1 MLDVRR
7 LRLLREIAIHGSVT
21 AAAHASNFT
30 PSAVS
35 QQIAVLEREAGV
47 PLLERIGRQVRL
59 TDAALRLVERTETIL
74 AELERAESELRQTD
88 EVRGTVHLAA
98 FFSATR
104 GLAPAAL
111 GRLRLRYPDLRVILH
126 ALDPIDSVPM
136 LLRREMDVAIV
147 HDYDLAPMT
156 QVPGLHYELLL
167 EEPLF
172 VVLPSGHRLA
182 GRPVRVENLR
192 DERWIAASPHGECCE
207 MIENACAM
215 AGFEPR
221 VDFFV
226 DDYAVAI
233 ALVEQDLAVTIVPE
247 MAAGWGQGR
256 AVLCPIADRPLRR
269 RLYAAR
275 RAGSDV
281 SPAISAVV
289 AELRRPA
296 ARGLVA

>member
-7 LRLLREIAIHGSVT
+7 LRLLREVAIHGSVT
-21 AAAHASNFT
+21 AAAAASNFT

-35 QQIAVLEREAGV
+35 QQLSALEREAGV
-47 PLLERIGRQVRL
+47 PLLERVGRQVRL
-59 TDAALRLVERTETIL
+59 TDAAQRLVQRTELIL
-74 AELERAESELRQTD
+74 AELERAELELRRTD

-98 FFSATR
+98 FFSAAR

-111 GRLRLRYPDLRVILH
+111 GRLRSSYPDLRVILH
-126 ALDPIDSVPM
+126 ALDPADSVPM
-136 LLRREMDVAIV
+136 LQRRDMDVAIV

-156 QVPGLHYELLL
+156 QLGGLHYELLL

-172 VVLPSGHRLA
+172 VVLPSGHPLARGAVRL
-182 GRPVRVENLR
+182 EDLR
-192 DERWIAASPHGECCE
+192 DERWIGASPHGECHE
-207 MIENACAM
+207 MTYNACAM

-221 VDFFV
+221 VDFLV

-233 ALVEQDLAVTIVPE
+233 ALVEQALAVTIVPE
-247 MAAGWGQGR
+247 MAAGWGQGG
-256 AVLCPIADRPLRR
+256 AVLCPIANRPLHR

-281 SPAISAVV
+281 SPAIDAVV
-289 AELRRPA
+289 AELRRRPA
-296 ARGLVA
+296 RDLVA

>member
-7 LRLLREIAIHGSVT
+7 LRLLREVAIHGSVT
-21 AAAHASNFT
+21 AAAHAVNFT

-35 QQIAVLEREAGV
+35 QQIAVLERETGV
-47 PLLERIGRQVRL
+47 TLLERVGRQVRL
-59 TDAALRLVERTETIL
+59 TDAAMRLVDRTETIL
-74 AELERAESELRQTD
+74 AELERAEFELRLTD

-98 FFSATR
+98 FFSAAR

-111 GRLRLRYPDLRVILH
+111 GRLRTSYPDLRVILH
-126 ALDPIDSVPM
+126 ALDPAESVPM
-136 LLRREMDVAIV
+136 LQRREMDIAIV

-156 QVPGLHYELLL
+156 QSPGLRYELLL

-172 VVLPSGHRLA
+172 VVLPRGHRLA
-182 GRPVRVENLR
+182 GGPVRLEDLR
-192 DERWIAASPHGECCE
+192 GEQWISASPHGECHE
-207 MIENACAM
+207 MIGNACAM
-215 AGFEPR
+215 AGFDPR
-221 VDFFV
+221 VDFLV

-233 ALVEQDLAVTIVPE
+233 ALVEQSLAVTIVPE
-247 MAAGWGQGR
+247 MAAGWGQGG

-281 SPAISAVV
+281 SPAINAVV
-289 AELRRPA
+289 AELRRRPA
-296 ARGLVA
+296 RDLVA

>member
-7 LRLLREIAIHGSVT
+7 LRLLREVAIHGSVT
-21 AAAHASNFT
+21 AAAAASNFT

-35 QQIAVLEREAGV
+35 QQLSALEREAGV
-47 PLLERIGRQVRL
+47 PLLERVGRQVRL
-59 TDAALRLVERTETIL
+59 TDAAQRLVQRTELIL
-74 AELERAESELRQTD
+74 AELERAELELRRTD

-98 FFSATR
+98 FFSAAR

-111 GRLRLRYPDLRVILH
+111 GRLRSSYPDLRVILH
-126 ALDPIDSVPM
+126 ALDPADSVPM
-136 LLRREMDVAIV
+136 LLRRDMDVAIV
-147 HDYDLAPMT
+147 HDYDLAPMS
-156 QVPGLHYELLL
+156 QLDGLHYELLL

-182 GRPVRVENLR
+182 RGAVRLEDLR
-192 DERWIAASPHGECCE
+192 DDRWISASPHGECHE
-207 MIENACAM
+207 MIGNACAM

-226 DDYAVAI
+226 DDYALAI
-233 ALVEQDLAVTIVPE
+233 ALVEQGLAVTIVPE
-247 MAAGWGQGR
+247 MAAGWGQGG
-256 AVLCPIADRPLRR
+256 AVLCQIADRPLHR

-281 SPAISAVV
+281 SPAIDAVV
-289 AELRRPA
+289 TELRRRPA
-296 ARGLVA
+296 RDLVA

>member
-7 LRLLREIAIHGSVT
+7 LRLLREVAIHGSVT
-21 AAAHASNFT
+21 AAAYASNFT

-35 QQIAVLEREAGV
+35 QQLSALEREAGV
-47 PLLERIGRQVRL
+47 PLLERVGRQVRL
-59 TDAALRLVERTETIL
+59 TDAAHRLVGRTETIL
-74 AELERAESELRQTD
+74 AELERAESELRASD

-98 FFSATR
+98 FFSAAR
-104 GLAPAAL
+104 GVAPGAL
-111 GRLRLRYPDLRVILH
+111 GRLRSSYPDLRVILH
-126 ALDPIDSVPM
+126 ALDPGESVPM
-136 LLRREMDVAIV
+136 LQRRDMDVAIV

-172 VVLPSGHRLA
+172 VVLPIGHRLA
-182 GRPVRVENLR
+182 ARPVRLEDLR
-192 DERWIAASPHGECCE
+192 DERWIAASPDGECSE
-207 MIENACAM
+207 MTDNACAM

-221 VDFFV
+221 VDFLI

-233 ALVEQDLAVTIVPE
+233 ALVEQGLAVTIVPE
-247 MAAGWGQGR
+247 MAAGWGQGD
-256 AVLCPIADRPLRR
+256 AVLCPIADRPLHR

-281 SPAISAVV
+281 SPAIDAVV
-289 AELRRPA
+289 AELRRRPV
-296 ARGLVA
+296 REQVA